1 MPGIAGE
8 MTLLGRER
16 VFVGGQAGEDVS
28 WKSGWVYIDS

>member
-8 MTLLGRER
+8 MAFCGREQ
-16 VFVGGQAGEDVS
+16 VFVGGQAGEDLP